1 MDFIIITK
9 KEKAAAHL
17 IKESIYQIKDYI
29 EDNMKAIDI
38 KNSNDNF
45 PLIIFMADLSLEWLM
60 SIIKSVDLALENG
73 KAWIED
79 KDVSKI
85 LKLVDFYK
93 KSSGDLFF
101 ALNLF
106 DVANGLLNKPDG
118 TGSEKNI
125 SIRIID

>member
-1 MDFIIITK
+1 
-9 KEKAAAHL
+9 
-17 IKESIYQIKDYI
+17 
-29 EDNMKAIDI
+29 MKAIDI